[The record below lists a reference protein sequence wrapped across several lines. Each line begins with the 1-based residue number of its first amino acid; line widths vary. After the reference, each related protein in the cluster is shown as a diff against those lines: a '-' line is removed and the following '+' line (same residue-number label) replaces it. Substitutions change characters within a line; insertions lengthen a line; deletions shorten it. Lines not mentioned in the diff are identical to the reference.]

1 MRFATGFAYDTAD
14 AETTRAEKVAV
25 FIVAALCCLA
35 GLIWS
40 ATYCAVLGWGLTAA
54 LPLAF
59 TVLVGTALLIAHM
72 TKAHRIAVHAQLLG
86 IICVTTF
93 LQWSLGGLFDSG
105 FVLVWAFL
113 GPIGALF
120 FFPVRR
126 AIPWF
131 LLFLLAIALTVVLD
145 GYFGRNGPVL
155 PAAAQT
161 LFFVMNLSFSASIV
175 FVFAAYFVNAATVQR
190 KRADDLLLNT
200 LPEPIVNSLKSGTK
214 TIANHYESASV
225 LFADIVESTRV
236 FAGLS
241 PAEVV
246 EWLNEVFSAFDRIVA
261 RHGAEKIRTIG
272 DNYMVA
278 AGVPGRR
285 SDHAKL
291 LARVALDMVAVQ
303 KLLPTLG
310 SRRLAF
316 RIGINSGPLVAGVIG
331 TAKFQYD
338 LWGDTVNVAA
348 RMETHGEPGR
358 VHLSDATYQLI
369 KDDFEAEC
377 RNGIPIKGRGTMIT
391 WYLTGPR
398 EPARPDPAPRDGPA
412 VLTGSP

>member
-1 MRFATGFAYDTAD
+1 MGLANGFAYDARDSD
-14 AETTRAEKVAV
+14 ATRAEKVAV

-35 GLIWS
+35 GIVWS
-40 ATYCAVLGWGLTAA
+40 ATYYVVLGWGLTAA
-54 LPLAF
+54 LPLSF
-59 TVLVGTALLIAHM
+59 SVLVGTALLIAHR
-72 TKAHRIAVHAQLLG
+72 TKIHRIAVYAQLLG
-86 IICVTTF
+86 IICISTL

-113 GPIGALF
+113 GPIGALI
-120 FFPVRR
+120 FFPFRR
-126 AIPWF
+126 AILWF
-131 LLFLLAIALTVVLD
+131 LLFLVAIVLTVAFD
-145 GYFGRNGPVL
+145 GTFGSRGPAL

-161 LFFVMNLSFSASIV
+161 FFFFMNLSVSAAIV
-175 FVFAAYFVNAATVQR
+175 FVFAAYFVNAAAVQR

-200 LPEPIVNSLKSGTK
+200 LPAQIVSILKSGTK
-214 TIANHYESASV
+214 TIADQCDSATV
-225 LFADIVESTRV
+225 LFADIVESTPL
-236 FAGLS
+236 FAGLP

-246 EWLNEVFSAFDRIVA
+246 EWLNEAFSAFDQIVA

-278 AGVPGRR
+278 AGVPTRR
-285 SDHAKL
+285 PDHAQIM
-291 LARVALDMVAVQ
+291 ARVALDMVEVQ
-303 KLLPTLG
+303 KSLTARSG
-310 SRRLAF
+310 RRLVF

-358 VHLSDATYQLI
+358 IHMSDASYQLI

-377 RNGIPIKGRGTMIT
+377 RNAIPIKGRGAMVT
-391 WYLTGPR
+391 WFLIGPK
-398 EPARPDPAPRDGPA
+398 PQLA
-412 VLTGSP
+412 